1 MEIAIVRRTLG
12 ILFAAMLGAL
22 AATGAPAQG
31 YPDKPIKLVVPYA
44 PGGSTDL
51 LARTIALRMSDSMGQ
66 PIIVENRGGGG
77 GMIGSDFVARAA
89 PDGYTF
95 MLGTG
100 ATHGI
105 VKFTSKALSY
115 DPVKDFTA
123 LTEAVE
129 VPIVLAVHPSVPAG
143 SAMEFVEYVKKNP
156 DKVSFGT
163 SGTGSPHH
171 LAGELLKQVTGIDM
185 LHVPYKGAGPSMQD
199 LVGGQIAAVFTTLST
214 AIPQARG
221 GKIKMLGL
229 VEAKRQPSVPNLPTI
244 GESVPGYAMPRSWLG
259 FFGPAGLSAPI
270 VKRLNTE
277 LLKALHAPDTRAKLE
292 AAGMPVLG
300 TPAEEFALVVR
311 DDIEMYRRIATAAD
325 IKPE

>member
-1 MEIAIVRRTLG
+1 MPRRTFRNL
-12 ILFAAMLGAL
+12 LAAIAAIA
-22 AATGAPAQG
+22 AATGALAQG

-51 LARTIALRMSDSMGQ
+51 LARSIAQKLNESMGQ

-77 GMIGSDFVARAA
+77 GMIGSEFVARAA

-105 VKFTSKALSY
+105 VKFTTKALSY

-129 VPIVLAVHPSVPAG
+129 VPIVLAVHPSVPANN
-143 SAMEFVEYVKKNP
+143 AAEFVEYVKKNP
-156 DKVSFGT
+156 GKVSFGS

-171 LAGELLKQVTGIDM
+171 LAGDLLKQVTGIDM
-185 LHVPYKGAGPSMQD
+185 VHVPYKGAGPAMQD

-221 GKIKMLGL
+221 GRIRMLGL
-229 VEAKRQPSVPNLPTI
+229 VEARRQPSVPNVPTI
-244 GESVPGYAMPRSWLG
+244 GESVPGYVMPRSWLG
-259 FFGPAGLSAPI
+259 FFGPPGMPPAI

-277 LLKALHAPDTRAKLE
+277 LVKALHDPDTRAKLE
-292 AAGMPVLG
+292 AAGMPVIG
-300 TPAEEFALVVR
+300 TAAEDFAVVVR
-311 DDIEMYRRIATAAD
+311 DDIEMYRKIATAAG
-325 IKPE
+325 IRPE

>member
-1 MEIAIVRRTLG
+1 MVKTALG
-12 ILFAAMLGAL
+12 TL
-22 AATGAPAQG
+22 AALVLTAAASTCAPALAQG
-31 YPDKPIKLVVPYA
+31 YPDKPIKIVVPYA

-51 LARTIALRMSDSMGQ
+51 LARTLAHDMSESMGQ

-89 PDGYTF
+89 ADGYTLV
-95 MLGTG
+95 LGTG

-105 VKFTSKALSY
+105 VKFTSKALAY
-115 DPVKDFTA
+115 DPVRDFTA

-129 VPIVLAVHPSVPAG
+129 VPIVLAVHASVPAKD
-143 SAMEFVEYVKKNP
+143 AREFAEYVKKNP
-156 DKVSFGT
+156 GKVSYGS

-171 LAGELLKQVTGIDM
+171 LAGELFKQVTGIDIV
-185 LHVPYKGAGPSMQD
+185 HVPYKGAGPAMQD

-221 GKIKMLGL
+221 GKIKILGL
-229 VEAKRQPSVPNLPTI
+229 VEAKRQTSVPNVPTI

-259 FFGPAGLSAPI
+259 FFGPAGLPAPI
-270 VKRLNTE
+270 VRRLNTE
-277 LLKALHAPDTRAKLE
+277 LLKALRAPDTRAKLE

-300 TPAEEFALVVR
+300 TAAEEFAAVVR
-311 DDIEMYRRIATAAD
+311 DDIEMYRKIATAAD
-325 IKPE
+325 IRPE